1 MAEGIKAIFIYT
13 KTDGEIWAV
22 GAIHSP
28 IKNVF
33 FTLSLYGRKKYF
45 LWKKVEGF

>member
-13 KTDGEIWAV
+13 KTDGELWAV
-22 GAIHSP
+22 GVIHSP

-33 FTLSLYGRKKYF
+33 FYIESLWQKKMLS
-45 LWKKVEGF
+45 VEES